1 MLVNRQGR
9 EKPHDLFLA
18 HLHGMTLVMEQDK
31 PPDPAHIRLLR
42 PPTIVSYPDRLPDLV
57 KQPGPS
63 PGRGASH
70 PGNAL
75 VDQV

>member
-9 EKPHDLFLA
+9 EKPRDLFLA

-57 KQPGPS
+57 
-63 PGRGASH
+63 
-70 PGNAL
+70 
-75 VDQV
+75 V